1 MNEEILKAVLL
12 FNRVT
17 NYTPK
22 QKCALLEKFESA
34 EEIFAKRTE
43 AEEVFGKPF
52 KINGALLEVLKE
64 RKTVEKEFTF
74 YEKNGIEILTF
85 SDERYPHLLKEIYD
99 PPSVLFAYGNLELL
113 KNDCPVAMVGSRS
126 ASNASI
132 TLGYSVARELATAG
146 AVVVSGLARGVDF
159 YAHKGAL
166 DGQGRTIAVLGNGID
181 VVYPRAHSAMYE
193 HIRREGLIITEFPLG
208 TPPYKRNFPMRNR
221 VISGLVLGVVVVEAS
236 DKSGALITA
245 DYALDQGRELMA
257 FPGRASSETAVGNNR
272 LIKEG
277 AHLVE
282 SAHDVFSV
290 LGREYDERVDQRGR
304 FFSPLEQEILKAI
317 GDDLVSIEEI
327 EGATGR
333 PVSKVASALM
343 MLELKSVVVQ
353 YPGKFFSRME
363 KYEH

>member
-1 MNEEILKAVLL
+1 MNEENLKAMFL

-22 QKCALLEKFESA
+22 QKFALLEKYGSVA
-34 EEIFAKRTE
+34 EILAKRKE
-43 AEEVFGKPF
+43 AEDVFGKPF
-52 KINGALLEVLKE
+52 KINGSLLLEQKE
-64 RKTVEKEFTF
+64 MKTVEKEFIF
-74 YEKNGIEILTF
+74 YEKNGIEILSI
-85 SDERYPHLLKEIYD
+85 SDERYPNLLKEIYD
-99 PPSVLFAYGNLELL
+99 PPSVLFACGNLELL
-113 KNDCPVAMVGSRS
+113 KNECPVAMVGSRR
-126 ASNASI
+126 ASNSSI
-132 TLGYSVARELATAG
+132 TLGYSVARELAGAG
-146 AVVVSGLARGVDF
+146 AVVVSGLARGIDF

-166 DGQGRTIAVLGNGID
+166 DGKGGTIAVLGNGID
-181 VVYPRAHSAMYE
+181 VVYPRVHSAMYE
-193 HIRREGLIITEFPLG
+193 RIRREGLILTEFPLG

-221 VISGLVLGVVVVEAS
+221 VISGLVLGVLVVEAS

-245 DYALDQGRELMA
+245 EYALDHGRELMA
-257 FPGRASSETAVGNNR
+257 FPGRASSETAAGNNR

-290 LGREYDERVDQRGR
+290 LGREYDERVERGSQ
-304 FFSPLEQEILKAI
+304 FFSPLEQEILKVI

-363 KYEH
+363 KYGH